1 MFWTNAWQK
10 KDKKDENGA
19 TDADDWLADVREGL
33 IDIAKE
39 IVCHQLHKGS
49 STSHTHREQSCPE
62 HEPEPRLPKSP
73 KHPLKRPDNMQD
85 HQAASVVTPRV
96 LAASVNSHMHEEYAR
111 LHTRMTAAMLAQ
123 AIELIRQEI
132 IKTQDGVVTVRGL
145 GDFTCRTYTKDSG
158 NHADRSEIKRI
169 SFKAISAPASIAP

>member
-111 LHTRMTAAMLAQ
+111 LHKDDGRYVGASYRTHPPRDH
-123 AIELIRQEI
+123 
-132 IKTQDGVVTVRGL
+132 QDAGRCSYCQGA
-145 GDFTCRTYTKDSG
+145 R
-158 NHADRSEIKRI
+158 
-169 SFKAISAPASIAP
+169 